1 MKAMQLRPYQTKAI
15 FAIQEALMHD
25 QKRVA
30 IEMPTGFGQ
39 GMVFAKTIE
48 HLQKTNVNKILVV
61 VGNLNL
67 KEKITREILANYNG
81 FVSINS
87 SNRFLLERGPIFRS
101 FSSINFYRALE
112 MCNLQICRRH
122 TSTYFN
128 YNIMIPY
135 FYLFFNSF

>member
-1 MKAMQLRPYQTKAI
+1 MQLRPYQTKAI
-15 FAIQEALMHD
+15 LAIQEALMHD

-30 IEMPTGFGQ
+30 IEMPTGFGK

-87 SNRFLLERGPIFRS
+87 SNIVIETEHRLLYNSDEKVDEYNIIVFYDATFRS
-101 FSSINFYRALE
+101 
-112 MCNLQICRRH
+112 
-122 TSTYFN
+122 
-128 YNIMIPY
+128 PY
-135 FYLFFNSF
+135 GVSASED